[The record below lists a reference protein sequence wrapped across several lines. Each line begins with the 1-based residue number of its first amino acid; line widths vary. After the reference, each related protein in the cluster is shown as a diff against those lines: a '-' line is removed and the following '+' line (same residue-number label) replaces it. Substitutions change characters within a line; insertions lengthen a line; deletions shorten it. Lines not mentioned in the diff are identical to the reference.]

1 MKNVIFEAF
10 TKAKQEWRKS
20 SARSAHPLLK
30 ITSMVILLLMVSV
43 NVWATHPGANYTLL
57 SSASSLSEGNAVIL
71 YDDVNNVGV
80 IGSTGTS
87 AAYSSTSTDW
97 IEYTVHKVN
106 GTTIT
111 LADWSLLTA
120 PKIYAEED
128 GNKYKF
134 TYSTDESSN
143 FTINSNGYLVI
154 GSTRLAHYGDYI
166 RFYGSS
172 GTALKVYQVG
182 SPKTYEQTCDG
193 NLCINPDLINMAGEY
208 DGNTDAEINSSLFV
222 VTTSYN
228 NKQHRVYVE
237 CSSPSLSFGIYDYDY
252 EDPFGSEGYFTPTY
266 SPDVSR
272 LMIKCWASATGTF
285 NATLHVYAY
294 NADGSGQHRH
304 VQIPVTITVL
314 PEEQDCTPRT
324 LSFAHGTSAKT
335 IYKADGTTYTNA
347 ASASAGSGTIA
358 YNVTSASPSGC
369 ASVNGSGVVSFTNY
383 GTATITASL
392 PASGNFCAASDIS
405 YTITMECKSRT
416 VTFASASPSVS
427 VTTNTYQQTANVS
440 AGSGSVEYTLNQT
453 SGSGWTIN
461 ASDGTVSF
469 NGNAGTGTIT
479 ATVEADNTNGYCE
492 ASNTYTLTVSPVVP
506 TVSAFTPSATETS
519 ITMTGSEVTNKG
531 GSAITRYGY
540 IFSTTLST
548 AETLIYGAVGAT
560 DAYVGTNDIAL
571 NTGFNKTVT
580 GLSSGTTYYVRAY
593 ATNAAG
599 TGYSD
604 IQTIKTVT
612 YDDYVFSCAELEFTG
627 PTGDLVFI
635 TSTAGKKVRS
645 QEAFHLTGSSLTP
658 STAFTFS
665 FGNAGLNELFEFKL
679 ANGGDIQT
687 DASGDIDA
695 DIYVYYTP
703 AAGSTT
709 DGLDKATLLTATVG
723 GTKPRTVTL
732 NTKTIIGR
740 HLPAQFVI
748 AGKKDN
754 KWWALPSNMASTS
767 TPAPVEIAV
776 NDINNPSLAYTATS
790 NIYGLEGPTTSGSG
804 NNISTGNGQYIRFTM
819 SIEDGHGTGNPA
831 PLFGTSGAEDASN
844 SPKIG
849 KSGTAIATNN
859 LSEGWWWKL
868 AQTNTNTSMTNPQE
882 AKYNIYCA
890 NNTTNHLRIKDNAGN
905 PEWGLYASG
914 VEELRLIPASDI
926 PYTEAYF
933 VEWGQ
938 HGGVI
943 EVDAA
948 NAGGTGQA
956 ATSVVAHLGEATSSA
971 ITLSQTL
978 TASKGGATK
987 YNYTVNFG
995 SGIDFA
1001 ASTSKGAL
1009 LVLDWKHGET
1019 IKAKTSIVVPKIIAS
1034 SSTLSSHGA
1043 SDGDWSSAEV
1053 HVLPGV
1059 TLTVNAGDFSSKDVT
1074 IDQLEIY
1081 PNATVIVT
1089 KGAQDVGTLD
1099 VRKLILR
1106 NGWTR
1111 VGEKRFDVA
1120 RLYITPTTANLTK
1133 SNNTDGWYLDWYIDY
1148 DLYYTMSVPWKV
1160 ATSGITYRNTNSA
1173 ANTNSV
1179 KIRYYDG
1186 ENRAKTGQDQVGQN
1200 WKDYNPWPE
1209 YLEPSKGYAISAKRP
1224 TGKAF
1229 SIVRMPLT
1237 FPGAAW
1243 TAGGEKGSVT
1253 VEAVT
1258 THKDQVSVTGWG
1270 IGTSTP
1276 WYAVGWNFIGNP
1288 YMATFNGDDDGI
1300 SGKLELQNGG
1310 SIKYATIPDVGFKN
1324 YDQVAIAD
1332 ANISPSSGFFIQA
1345 NNAAPQD
1352 ITFSS
1357 SKIVPPSAPALY
1369 KAKAEVVPDQEAYIR
1384 LSYEGGKDQMGLI
1397 IGEEYTEAYEPN
1409 ADLAKVLGEDGY
1421 VKTYM
1426 NYGGM
1431 DMAYVAINETLAKEW
1446 IPVTVKIPANGEYTF
1461 SLMNSSTVEELDGVF
1476 LIDFANENTITNLIG
1491 NDYVF
1496 TAEEGTITDRFAI
1509 NAIFGER
1516 EVPTVIDAVETSA
1529 IDSDKPIKFLY
1540 HEKVFILYRGVIYD
1554 AVGKKVREINK

>member
-1 MKNVIFEAF
+1 MDRLYS
-10 TKAKQEWRKS
+10 Q
-20 SARSAHPLLK
+20 L
-30 ITSMVILLLMVSV
+30 SMVILLLMVSV

-252 EDPFGSEGYFTPTY
+252 EEQFGSEGYFTPTY

-314 PEEQDCTPRT
+314 PEEQDCTPSAPSFANEDVTIYWPDVVGQNYTQTATRTGTGAITYSITDSDPADCATINASTGQVHFTNLGTIEVTASVAATATHCAGTATYFLTMACKERT
-324 LSFAHGTSAKT
+324 LSFTTAEPEVSITSGEGTYSQAPSSITPGSGHGT
-335 IYKADGTTYTNA
+335 
-347 ASASAGSGTIA
+347 
-358 YNVTSASPSGC
+358 
-369 ASVNGSGVVSFTNY
+369 
-383 GTATITASL
+383 L
-392 PASGNFCAASDIS
+392 S
-405 YTITMECKSRT
+405 YEI
-416 VTFASASPSVS
+416 
-427 VTTNTYQQTANVS
+427 TTND
-440 AGSGSVEYTLNQT
+440 EF
-453 SGSGWTIN
+453 TIN
-461 ASDGTVSF
+461 SATGLVSF
-469 NGNAGTGTIT
+469 NGHVGQGLVT
-479 ATVEADNTNGYCE
+479 ATISAADGYCE
-492 ASNTYTLTVSPVVP
+492 ASNSYYLTVTPVVP
-506 TVSAFTPSATETS
+506 TVSTFTPGSTENS
-519 ITMTGSEVTNKG
+519 ITMTGSQVTNKG

-540 IFSTTLST
+540 IYSTTLST
-548 AETLIYGAVGAT
+548 AATLVYGASGAT
-560 DAYVGTNDIAL
+560 DANVGTNDIAL
-571 NTGFNKTVT
+571 NTGFDKTVT
-580 GLSSGTTYYVRAY
+580 GLSSGNTYYVRAY

-604 IQTIKTVT
+604 IQTISTVT
-612 YDDYVFSCAELEFTG
+612 YGEYVFSCAELEFTG

-687 DASGDIDA
+687 DGSGDIDA

-709 DGLDKATLLTATVG
+709 DGLDKATLLTAMIG

-776 NDINNPSLAYTATS
+776 NDINNPSLAYTAAS
-790 NIYGLEGPTTSGSG
+790 NVYGLEGPTTSGSG

-819 SIEDGHGTGNPA
+819 SIEDGHETGNPA
-831 PLFGTSGAEDASN
+831 PLFGTSGSEEASN

-868 AQTNTNTSMTNPQE
+868 AQTNTNTNMTNPQE
-882 AKYNIYCA
+882 AKYTIKCA
-890 NNTTNHLRIKDNAGN
+890 NNSNTLSIKDNAGN

-914 VEELRLIPASDI
+914 VEELRLIPASYI
-926 PYTEAYF
+926 IYTEAYF

-938 HGGVI
+938 HGGVV
-943 EVDAA
+943 EVDA
-948 NAGGTGQA
+948 TGIG

-971 ITLSQTL
+971 ITLSQTG
-978 TASKGGATK
+978 TSVKGSATK

-995 SGIDFA
+995 EGIDFA
-1001 ASTSKGAL
+1001 AATSNGAL
-1009 LVLDWKHGET
+1009 LRLEWKNGDAV
-1019 IKAKTSIVVPKIIAS
+1019 KAMTSLVVPKIIAS
-1034 SSTLSSHGA
+1034 NATMSSLMS
-1043 SDGDWSSAEV
+1043 GDEVWRTEV
-1053 HVLPGV
+1053 HVLPKV
-1059 TLTVNAGDFSSKDVT
+1059 TLTADAGSFQKGDVT
-1074 IDQLEIY
+1074 IKQLEIY
-1081 PNATVIVT
+1081 PGAIVKVT
-1089 KGAQDVGTLD
+1089 TGTLD
-1099 VRKLILR
+1099 ISTLVLR

-1111 VGEKRFDVA
+1111 VGTKDYNVAQLQIKRGEGG
-1120 RLYITPTTANLTK
+1120 ANVTK
-1133 SNNTDGWYLDWYIDY
+1133 SNIVDNWYTDWYIDY
-1148 DLYYTMSVPWKV
+1148 DQYYPIAVPWNVTV
-1160 ATSGITYRNTNSA
+1160 ANIKYKNSNSA
-1173 ANTNSV
+1173 ASAGM
-1179 KIRYYDG
+1179 KLRYYDG
-1186 ENRAKTGQDQVGQN
+1186 EQRASSGQSQVGQN
-1200 WKDYNPWPE
+1200 WKE
-1209 YLEPSKGYAISAKRP
+1209 YSSLPTTLSPSKAYAMTAKRP
-1224 TGKAF
+1224 SGKAF
-1229 SIVRMPLT
+1229 SIIRMPLT

-1243 TAGGEKGSVT
+1243 TALGEQGE
-1253 VEAVT
+1253 VES
-1258 THKDQVSVTGWG
+1258 THKNEVTVTGWG
-1270 IGTSTP
+1270 YGTSTP
-1276 WYAVGWNFIGNP
+1276 WYAMGWNFIGNP
-1288 YMATFNGDDDGI
+1288 YMSIFNGNDDGI

-1310 SIKYATIPDVGFKN
+1310 TIRYATIPDLEF
-1324 YDQVAIAD
+1324 
-1332 ANISPSSGFFIQA
+1332 
-1345 NNAAPQD
+1345 
-1352 ITFSS
+1352 
-1357 SKIVPPSAPALY
+1357 
-1369 KAKAEVVPDQEAYIR
+1369 
-1384 LSYEGGKDQMGLI
+1384 
-1397 IGEEYTEAYEPN
+1397 
-1409 ADLAKVLGEDGY
+1409 
-1421 VKTYM
+1421 
-1426 NYGGM
+1426 
-1431 DMAYVAINETLAKEW
+1431 
-1446 IPVTVKIPANGEYTF
+1446 
-1461 SLMNSSTVEELDGVF
+1461 
-1476 LIDFANENTITNLIG
+1476 
-1491 NDYVF
+1491 
-1496 TAEEGTITDRFAI
+1496 
-1509 NAIFGER
+1509 
-1516 EVPTVIDAVETSA
+1516 
-1529 IDSDKPIKFLY
+1529 
-1540 HEKVFILYRGVIYD
+1540 
-1554 AVGKKVREINK
+1554 